1 MPMTDDGHERFARL
15 QQRYQS
21 GDMPWDDELPPPEV
35 LELARTLPPGRAID
49 LGCGT
54 ARASVHLALAGWHV
68 DGVDF
73 VPEAIALA
81 EQRVARAGVG
91 ARVRLFCA
99 SAADLPF
106 LTGPYDLAVDVGCM
120 HGMAGAELQG
130 YAREVA
136 RLVAPGGRYVLFA
149 HLHDQDAG
157 EGPVGIARS
166 TIFAVLRDT
175 FDLEADVPGI
185 TDVAGQRW
193 TSAWLSFRRRT

>member
-1 MPMTDDGHERFARL
+1 MSDDGSERFARL
-15 QQRYQS
+15 QQRYQT
-21 GDMPWDDELPPPEV
+21 GDMPWDDELPPPEI
-35 LELARTLPPGRAID
+35 LTLARTLTPGRAID

-54 ARASVHLALAGWHV
+54 ARASVHLARAGWRV

-91 ARVRLFCA
+91 ARVRLFRA
-99 SAADLPF
+99 SAAELAF
-106 LTGPYDLAVDVGCM
+106 LDEPYDLAVDVGCM
-120 HGMAGAELQG
+120 HGMAGAELRG

-149 HLHDQDAG
+149 HLRDQDAD
-157 EGPVGIARS
+157 EAAIGIARA
-166 TIFAVLRDT
+166 TVFALFRDT
-175 FDLEADVPGI
+175 FALETDVPGT

-193 TSAWLSFRRRT
+193 TSAWLYFRRRA